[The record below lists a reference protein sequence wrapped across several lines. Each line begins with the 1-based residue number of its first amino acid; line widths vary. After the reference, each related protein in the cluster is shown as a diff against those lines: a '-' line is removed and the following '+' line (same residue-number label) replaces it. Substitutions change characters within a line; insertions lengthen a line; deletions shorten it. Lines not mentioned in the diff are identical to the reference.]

1 MYQRIHERITEPGR
15 ARRALPRR
23 GADAVLQLQ
32 RMIGN
37 QRTTRVLAR
46 DKKKNKATY
55 ENSVRVGEL
64 GPIEIKDGNLAEW
77 KEGKEAPAVLTL
89 TTTKGEHSDRLKKLA
104 EGKDRNTVEVQM
116 IVGENSWLQGFTIKN
131 ARVRRYTA
139 DGETES
145 WQVFDFDAVGRKR
158 TSIGTHRPG

>member
-15 ARRALPRR
+15 AHRTLPRR

-55 ENSVRVGEL
+55 ENSIRVGGL
-64 GPIEIKDGNLAEW
+64 GPIEITDGNLADW

-89 TTTKGEHSDRLKKLA
+89 TTTTGKHSDKLKKLA

-116 IVGENSWLQGFTIKN
+116 IVGENSWLQITIKN
-131 ARVRRYTA
+131 ARVRRYSA

-145 WQVFDFDAVGRKR
+145 WQVFDFDAVARKR